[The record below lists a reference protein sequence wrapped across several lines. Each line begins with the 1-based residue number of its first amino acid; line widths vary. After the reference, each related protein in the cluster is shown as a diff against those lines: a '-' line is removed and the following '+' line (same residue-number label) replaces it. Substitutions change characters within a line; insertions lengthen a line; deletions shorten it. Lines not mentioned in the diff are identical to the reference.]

1 MGRIRFQ
8 PNPDGS
14 TRLDIRISYN
24 PVAGGLG
31 HAVAALFGADPK
43 TQMDEDLL
51 RMKTLIET
59 GVPPHDAARK
69 EEAGTY
75 TH

>member
-1 MGRIRFQ
+1 M
-8 PNPDGS
+8 
-14 TRLDIRISYN
+14 SYN

-43 TQMDEDLL
+43 GEMDADLV
-51 RMKTLIET
+51 RMKSMIET

-69 EEAGTY
+69 IEAGY